1 MKSLKQTKIL
11 FGFELSMMDK
21 AIEMQHA
28 KNEFQDLKNE
38 ELRMKNKEKEF
49 SFGVE
54 FPKYEEM
61 FSSDFDKQV
70 SVSKDL
76 KPTAKKEEKIDEKL
90 KETVE
95 NDQLFKLFDDI
106 FNPNKNKE
114 IIDEIM
120 KDKRFPS
127 GGILVGIGKKRPNG
141 EKDDYDC
148 PACVLR
154 RTLEGKERGFNY

>member
-11 FGFELSMMDK
+11 FGFGLSMMDK

-28 KNEFQDLKNE
+28 KNKFQELKNE
-38 ELRMKNKEKEF
+38 EIRLQSTQIKGEILE
-49 SFGVE
+49 
-54 FPKYEEM
+54 
-61 FSSDFDKQV
+61 
-70 SVSKDL
+70 L
-76 KPTAKKEEKIDEKL
+76 KSPFNEDEPIDEKL
-90 KETVE
+90 KAEVE
-95 NDQLFKLFDDI
+95 NDPLFKLFDDI

-127 GGILVGIGKKRPNG
+127 GGIMVGIGKRRPKG
-141 EKDDYDC
+141 EKDDCDC

-154 RTLEGKERGFNY
+154 RTLEGKERGFND

>member
-11 FGFELSMMDK
+11 FGFGLSMMDK
-21 AIEMQHA
+21 AIEMQNA
-28 KNEFQDLKNE
+28 KNKFQELKNE
-38 ELRMKNKEKEF
+38 EIRLQSTQIKGEILELKSPFNKDE
-49 SFGVE
+49 
-54 FPKYEEM
+54 P
-61 FSSDFDKQV
+61 
-70 SVSKDL
+70 
-76 KPTAKKEEKIDEKL
+76 IDEKL
-90 KETVE
+90 KSEVE

-141 EKDDYDC
+141 EKDDCDC

-154 RTLEGKERGFNY
+154 RTLEGKERGFND

>member
-11 FGFELSMMDK
+11 FGFGLSMMDK
-21 AIEMQHA
+21 AIEMQQA

-38 ELRMKNKEKEF
+38 ELRLKSNTPSVEQIFPLGGEFVVPTRFKNKEKDE
-49 SFGVE
+49 
-54 FPKYEEM
+54 
-61 FSSDFDKQV
+61 Q
-70 SVSKDL
+70 
-76 KPTAKKEEKIDEKL
+76 IDEKL
-90 KETVE
+90 KSEVE
-95 NDQLFKLFDDI
+95 NDPLFKLFDDI

-120 KDKRFPS
+120 KDKRFTS

-141 EKDDYDC
+141 EKDDCDC

-154 RTLEGKERGFNY
+154 RTLEGKERGFND

>member
-11 FGFELSMMDK
+11 FGFGLSMMDK
-21 AIEMQHA
+21 AIEMQNA
-28 KNEFQDLKNE
+28 KNKFQELKNE
-38 ELRMKNKEKEF
+38 EIRLQSTQIKGEIIE
-49 SFGVE
+49 
-54 FPKYEEM
+54 
-61 FSSDFDKQV
+61 
-70 SVSKDL
+70 L
-76 KPTAKKEEKIDEKL
+76 KSPFNEDEPIDEKL
-90 KETVE
+90 KSEVE
-95 NDQLFKLFDDI
+95 NDPLFKLFDDI

-148 PACVLR
+148 TACVLR
-154 RTLEGKERGFNY
+154 RTFEGKERGFND

>member
-11 FGFELSMMDK
+11 FGFGLSMMDK

-28 KNEFQDLKNE
+28 KNKFQELKNE
-38 ELRMKNKEKEF
+38 EIRLQSTQIKGEILE
-49 SFGVE
+49 
-54 FPKYEEM
+54 
-61 FSSDFDKQV
+61 
-70 SVSKDL
+70 L
-76 KPTAKKEEKIDEKL
+76 KSPFNEDEQIDEKL
-90 KETVE
+90 KSEVE
-95 NDQLFKLFDDI
+95 NDPLFKLFDDI

-141 EKDDYDC
+141 EKDDCDC

-154 RTLEGKERGFNY
+154 RTLEGKERGFND

>member
-11 FGFELSMMDK
+11 FGFGLSMMDK

-28 KNEFQDLKNE
+28 KNKFQELKNE
-38 ELRMKNKEKEF
+38 EIRLQSTQIKGEILE
-49 SFGVE
+49 
-54 FPKYEEM
+54 
-61 FSSDFDKQV
+61 
-70 SVSKDL
+70 L
-76 KPTAKKEEKIDEKL
+76 KSPFNEDEQIDEKL
-90 KETVE
+90 KAEVE
-95 NDQLFKLFDDI
+95 NDQLFKLFEDI

-141 EKDDYDC
+141 EKDDCDC

-154 RTLEGKERGFNY
+154 RTLEGKERGFND

>member
-11 FGFELSMMDK
+11 FGFGLSMMDK

-28 KNEFQDLKNE
+28 KNKFQELKNE
-38 ELRMKNKEKEF
+38 EIRLQSTQIKGEILE
-49 SFGVE
+49 
-54 FPKYEEM
+54 
-61 FSSDFDKQV
+61 
-70 SVSKDL
+70 L
-76 KPTAKKEEKIDEKL
+76 KSPFNEDEPIDEKL
-90 KETVE
+90 KAEVE
-95 NDQLFKLFDDI
+95 NDPLFKLFDDI

-127 GGILVGIGKKRPNG
+127 GGIMVGIGKRRPNG
-141 EKDDYDC
+141 EKDDCDC

-154 RTLEGKERGFNY
+154 RTLEGKERGFND

>member
-1 MKSLKQTKIL
+1 MKSQKQAKIL
-11 FGFELSMMDK
+11 FGFGLSMMDK

-28 KNEFQDLKNE
+28 KNKFQELKNE
-38 ELRMKNKEKEF
+38 EIRLQSTQIKGEILE
-49 SFGVE
+49 
-54 FPKYEEM
+54 
-61 FSSDFDKQV
+61 
-70 SVSKDL
+70 L
-76 KPTAKKEEKIDEKL
+76 KSPFNEDETIDEKL
-90 KETVE
+90 KAEVE

-141 EKDDYDC
+141 EKDDCDC

-154 RTLEGKERGFNY
+154 RTLEGKERGFND

>member
-11 FGFELSMMDK
+11 FGFGLSMMDK
-21 AIEMQHA
+21 AIEMQNA
-28 KNEFQDLKNE
+28 KNKFQELKNE
-38 ELRMKNKEKEF
+38 EIRLQSTQIKGEILE
-49 SFGVE
+49 
-54 FPKYEEM
+54 
-61 FSSDFDKQV
+61 
-70 SVSKDL
+70 L
-76 KPTAKKEEKIDEKL
+76 KSPFNEDEPIDEKL
-90 KETVE
+90 KSEVE
-95 NDQLFKLFDDI
+95 NDPLFKLFDDI

-141 EKDDYDC
+141 EKDNCDC

-154 RTLEGKERGFNY
+154 RTFEGKERGFND